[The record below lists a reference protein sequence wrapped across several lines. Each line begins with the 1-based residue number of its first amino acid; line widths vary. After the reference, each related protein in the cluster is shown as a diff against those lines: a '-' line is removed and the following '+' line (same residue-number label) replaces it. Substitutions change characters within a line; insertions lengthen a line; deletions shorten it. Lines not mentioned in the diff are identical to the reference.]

1 VRLQAHTGGA
11 EGAENLKQNDKT
23 DVFVVGGGPA
33 GLVAA
38 IAARRKG
45 FTVTLADGAE
55 PPIDKPCGEGLMPET
70 QAALLELGI
79 TLSDNEG
86 HEFRGIQF
94 IQSGKRIAADFPEGK
109 GLGLRRPFLHAML
122 VAKAERCGVRLLW
135 KTPVAAITSKGVQ
148 LKSGL
153 VPTRWIVG
161 ADGGGSRVRRWSGLE
176 ATAQRRQRFAMRRHY
191 RVRPWSD
198 YVEIHWGQSAQ
209 AYVTPIE
216 KEEVCI
222 VVLAERSE
230 DAEFTKVLQELPE
243 LRQRLCGA
251 ELASRERGAITA
263 MHRLKR
269 VISGNVALVGDASVG
284 VDAITGEGLRL
295 AFRQSLALA
304 EAMERNDLPGY
315 ERAHRK
321 LARRPMRMGK
331 LMLLL
336 GRNEGLRQRS
346 FAALVSHPRLFE
358 DLLTMHV
365 GRATNAQMLGTGL
378 QLGWQFLSA

>member
-1 VRLQAHTGGA
+1 MTQKGM
-11 EGAENLKQNDKT
+11 T

-45 FTVTLADGAE
+45 FTVALADGAE

-70 QAALLELGI
+70 QAALRKLGI
-79 TLSDNEG
+79 TVDGGEG
-86 HEFRGIQF
+86 YEFRGIQF
-94 IQSGKRIAADFPEGK
+94 IQSGKRIAADFPEGS
-109 GLGLRRPFLHAML
+109 GLGLRRPLLHATL
-122 VAKAERCGVRLLW
+122 VARAEQCGVRLLW
-135 KTPVAAITSKGVQ
+135 KTPVSAITSEGVQ

-153 VPTRWIVG
+153 LPARWIVG

-176 ATAQRRQRFAMRRHY
+176 ATAQRRQRFATRRHY
-191 RVRPWSD
+191 RVRPWSE
-198 YVEIHWGQSAQ
+198 YVEIHWGQGAQ
-209 AYVTPIE
+209 AYVTPIG

-230 DAEFTKVLQELPE
+230 DADFAKVLEGLPR
-243 LRQRLCGA
+243 LRARLCGA
-251 ELASRERGAITA
+251 ELASRERGAITV
-263 MHRLKR
+263 MHKLRK
-269 VISGNVALVGDASVG
+269 VIRGNVALIGDASGG

-295 AFRQSLALA
+295 AFLQALALA
-304 EAMERNDLPGY
+304 EAMERSDLAGY
-315 ERAHRK
+315 ERAHRE

-336 GRNEGLRQRS
+336 GRHEKLRQRS
-346 FAALVSHPRLFE
+346 FAALESHPQLFE

-378 QLGWQFLSA
+378 QLGWQFLTV

>member
-1 VRLQAHTGGA
+1 LT
-11 EGAENLKQNDKT
+11 QNDNT

-70 QAALLELGI
+70 LAVLRELGI
-79 TLSDNEG
+79 TLGDNEG

-94 IQSGKRIAADFPEGK
+94 IQGGKRLAADFPQGK
-109 GLGLRRPFLHAML
+109 GLGLRRPHLHAML
-122 VAKAERCGVRLLW
+122 VAKAERSGVRLLW
-135 KTPVAAITSKGVQ
+135 KTPVAAITPEGVQ
-148 LKSGL
+148 LKSGS

-191 RVRPWSD
+191 RVRPWSE
-198 YVEIHWGQSAQ
+198 YVEIHWGQAAQ
-209 AYVTPIE
+209 AYVTPIG

-230 DAEFTKVLQELPE
+230 DAEFAKVLEELPE

-269 VISGNVALVGDASVG
+269 VTRGNVALVGDASGG

-304 EAMERNDLPGY
+304 EAMECSDLPGY
-315 ERAHRK
+315 ERAHRE
-321 LARRPMRMGK
+321 LARRPMRMGR

-346 FAALVSHPRLFE
+346 FAVLATKPQLFE
-358 DLLTMHV
+358 GLMAAHM
-365 GRATNAQMLGTGL
+365 GRTSRAQIVGTGL
-378 QLGWQFLSA
+378 ELGWQFLTA

>member
-1 VRLQAHTGGA
+1 MT
-11 EGAENLKQNDKT
+11 QNDNT

-38 IAARRKG
+38 MAARKKG
-45 FTVTLADGAE
+45 FAVKLADGAA

-70 QAALLELGI
+70 QAALRELGI
-79 TLSDNEG
+79 TADGSEG
-86 HEFRGIQF
+86 YEFRGIQF
-94 IQSGKRIAADFPEGK
+94 IQRGKRVAADFPEGK
-109 GLGLRRPFLHAML
+109 GMGLRRPLLHAML
-122 VAKAERCGVRLLW
+122 VAKAEESGVRLLW
-135 KTPVAAITSKGVQ
+135 KAPVSAITPGGVH
-148 LKSGL
+148 LKSGF
-153 VPTRWIVG
+153 VQTRWIVG

-176 ATAQRRQRFAMRRHY
+176 ATALRTQRYATRRHY
-191 RVRPWSD
+191 RVRPWSE
-198 YVEIHWGQSAQ
+198 YMEMHWGPGAQ
-209 AYVTPIE
+209 AYVTPIG

-222 VVLAERSE
+222 VVMAESP
-230 DAEFTKVLQELPE
+230 DQADFAKVLEEFPE
-243 LRQRLCGA
+243 LHERLCRA

-269 VISGNVALVGDASVG
+269 VTRGNVALVGDASGG

-304 EAMERNDLPGY
+304 EALKRDDLSGY
-315 ERAHRK
+315 ERAHRE

-346 FAALVSHPRLFE
+346 FAALASNPLLFE
-358 DLLTMHV
+358 DLLAMHIGQASRV
-365 GRATNAQMLGTGL
+365 QMVGTGL
-378 QLGWQFLSA
+378 ELGWQFLTT